1 MYRPF
6 AVVLVQLLLLSMALS
21 MALPATATTLPV
33 VRVAALKFGTV
44 NWELDVIR
52 RHALD
57 ARHGFK
63 LEVVELISHNGS
75 AVSLQGGASDVIVTD
90 WLWVARQFE
99 AQRYYHYFPYST
111 AAGELLVPGDSDL
124 VTLDDIEGKTLGV
137 AGSSEDKTWLLFRA
151 YTREV
156 AGYDLADTVDE
167 HFATPP
173 LLNGLMQAGRL
184 EAILTYWHYAA
195 ALKAQGY
202 RSVLSLQDVLK
213 QFGMVEPVPILGW
226 VFKRDWGQANPA
238 LVNAFLAASYEAKSL
253 LLNSD
258 EEWQAL
264 RPSMHDM
271 DQPLFEELRQGYRR
285 GVPRHFSDGDK
296 AAIDRVARIVAT
308 GRPPAPSS
316 QSAENI
322 LPEEIFWQRF
332 PADIFTA
339 NDER

>member
-1 MYRPF
+1 MYRPL
-6 AVVLVQLLLLSMALS
+6 AVVVLQLLLLSL
-21 MALPATATTLPV
+21 ALPATATTVPV

-75 AVSLQGGASDVIVTD
+75 AVSLQGGATDVIVTD
-90 WLWVARQFE
+90 WLWVARQYD

-111 AAGELLVPGDSDL
+111 AAGELLVPGNSDFI
-124 VTLDDIEGKTLGV
+124 TLGDIAGKSLGV

-151 YTREV
+151 YSREMG
-156 AGYDLADTVDE
+156 GYDLADTVDE

-173 LLNGLMQAGRL
+173 LLNGLMQSGRL

-202 RSVLSLQDVLK
+202 RSLLSLEDVLK

-264 RPSMHDM
+264 RPSMHAM

-285 GVPRHFSDGDK
+285 GVPRHFSESDI

-308 GRPPAPSS
+308 GRPPVPAS
-316 QSAENI
+316 QSAQAL
-322 LPEEIFWQRF
+322 LPEEIFWRGF
-332 PADIFTA
+332 APDIFTA
-339 NDER
+339 SDDR

>member
-124 VTLDDIEGKTLGV
+124 VTLGDIEGKTLGV

-202 RSVLSLQDVLK
+202 RSVLSLEDVLK

-316 QSAENI
+316 QSAENS